1 MTKNAMMLMMIVL
14 FVACSRTHDLNGI
27 SSSSMGYEDVGVDH
41 HNSKWQKV
49 TSQLPTSNL

>member
-1 MTKNAMMLMMIVL
+1 MIIFL

-27 SSSSMGYEDVGVDH
+27 SSSSVGDEVVGIDN